1 MLFRSLDAIVAQIR
15 EQTDVPVAIGFGVS
29 SPKQARQMA
38 QSADGVI
45 VGSAIV
51 KLVGRHGIKAA
62 GPVGAFVREMVEAVR
77 PAGRTA

>member
-1 MLFRSLDAIVAQIR
+1 IVAQIR

-29 SPKQARQMA
+29 SPQQARQMA

-51 KLVGRHGIKAA
+51 KLVGRHGMEA
-62 GPVGAFVREMVEAVR
+62 PTVVGSFVHDMVQAVQDCQ
-77 PAGRTA
+77 AKDD